1 MIKIENLNFKFD
13 NETIFKDAVIEILNN
28 RLTVITGTN
37 GAGKSTLLKIITKN
51 IRTNCKIQNAFKNIF
66 YLPQN
71 PYYPKDITTF
81 DYLSS
86 VFYKNNWKWFLDKD
100 EKEKIDNVLKKV
112 ELYEKK
118 NLDIENLSAGEIQK
132 ANIALGLLSG
142 ADLFLLDEPASNM
155 DLINEV
161 KILTMLKNLTKD
173 GITSV
178 LIMHNLN
185 IAANFG
191 DNFIENKKGEK
202 IIQTN
207 KDEFFKKDV
216 LKEIYG
222 IDFEIVN
229 SGGKIYVQ
237 VLG

>member
-1 MIKIENLNFKFD
+1 MIKIEDLNFKFD
-13 NETIFKDAVIEILNN
+13 NEIIFKNTDLEILNN
-28 RLTVITGTN
+28 RITVITGAN
-37 GAGKSTLLKIITKN
+37 GAGKSTLLKIITNN
-51 IRTNCKIQNAFKNIF
+51 IQTNCKIQNTFKNIF

-71 PYYPKDITTF
+71 PYYPKDISTF

-86 VFYKNNWKWFLDKD
+86 VFYKNNWKWFLDKN
-100 EKEKIDNVLKKV
+100 EKEKVNNTLKKV
-112 ELYEKK
+112 GLFDKK
-118 NLDIENLSAGEIQK
+118 DLNIENLSAGEIQK

-155 DLINEV
+155 DLINEI
-161 KILTMLKNLTKD
+161 KILTMLKKLAED

-191 DNFIENKKGEK
+191 DDFIGIKKGEK
-202 IIQTN
+202 IIRKN
-207 KDEFFKKDV
+207 RNDFFKKDI

-229 SGGKIYVQ
+229 SDGKIYVQ
-237 VLG
+237 ILG